1 MDCNCSLWTVLIEF
15 SIVFSL
21 ELIVECVWRIFSQET
36 GCFWQPKSHKK
47 ADSDLGRP
55 QIFFLLRVFLS
66 LKVHRQ
72 TITVFVSFTLVKI
85 ESFGWLNWQ
94 KHLLLSV
101 VTVFLLWT
109 YNVFLFIH
117 KNWIEFYLNCSFI

>member
-1 MDCNCSLWTVLIEF
+1 VILWILWLFFTCIFHLNW
-15 SIVFSL
+15 SNWLLNVFGKSSAKNL
-21 ELIVECVWRIFSQET
+21 AAI
-36 GCFWQPKSHKK
+36 WQPKSPKK
-47 ADSDLGRP
+47 ADFDLWRP
-55 QIFFLLRVFLS
+55 QIFFLVRLFWS